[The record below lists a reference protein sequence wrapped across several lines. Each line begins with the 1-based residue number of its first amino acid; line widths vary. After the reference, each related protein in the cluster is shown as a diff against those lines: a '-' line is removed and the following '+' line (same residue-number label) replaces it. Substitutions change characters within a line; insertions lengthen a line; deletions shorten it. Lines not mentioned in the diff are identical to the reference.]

1 MKKKGKMEKMKEK
14 DIGNERKL
22 SLLEKEINQKHL
34 YIISK
39 SS

>member
-1 MKKKGKMEKMKEK
+1 MKEKKWKKMKEK
-14 DIGNERKL
+14 EIGNERKL
-22 SLLEKEINQKHL
+22 SLLEKEINSKHL